1 MYSHHLHIKRMCVCA
16 RVQVSV
22 YTCAHVYSYI
32 SQVYIHAPYTS
43 SLCVCARMCVS
54 VYMSYVYIPAASA
67 TSHMEPGYISS
78 VSVCACARAGVLRS
92 ICIYILCTYPSLI
105 RMCVHMYTC
114 ARVSEC
120 MCSGVCEYVSIIC
133 RHTNVPVTYI
143 YTTTYRHTYVAYTAL
158 HARRSDTLHN
168 TSTSHVYMYTQSPR
182 NTHTYVDVHE
192 SYSCIQTPVALRLCN
207 RHGCET
213 DMSLQY
219 IRRCNACIVCNTHG
233 IPHTCLATSVGIQHT
248 CLATS
253 RSETCL

>member
-1 MYSHHLHIKRMCVCA
+1 MYIRIYLKYIYTPPTRQVCVCVRA
-16 RVQVSV
+16 
-22 YTCAHVYSYI
+22 
-32 SQVYIHAPYTS
+32 
-43 SLCVCARMCVS
+43 CVLVCICPMC
-54 VYMSYVYIPAASA
+54 IFPLHLPP
-67 TSHMEPGYISS
+67 HMEPGYISS

-248 CLATS
+248 CLAIHMASNTHVLQPVALRLAFELKGAAPES
-253 RSETCL
+253 W